1 MFFAPIKS
9 MHGEPER
16 WDTCPTPRAHGS
28 TALVWDRSPR
38 NSSIKVQ
45 DFDILNPER
54 LSISLLVRTKVVH
67 HEIVH
72 VYWSAARAWSNKLE
86 SSVAPNPRDVSNV
99 VAWTYAALAHATIT
113 VSNSTSELTYL
124 CKNFDTLSSRYY
136 TAFASPDGDVAQLA
150 KDAICAASKSSN
162 PSPLPVPQNM
172 LWYMKMYTGGIFN
185 MQAYSA
191 KTPSTKWYFD
201 MCYYVEASLLK
212 GLWAPCRD
220 STDEGGVDV
229 EGGFC
234 VAAGYFGKG
243 PFSKYTDAAQ
253 SADSARQANILMS
266 KFMASVF
273 KVIAGE
279 KKQIEYVCNNWKRYE
294 PGFGKTSLV
303 ASTVKEMANWVAAE

>member
-1 MFFAPIKS
+1 MII
-9 MHGEPER
+9 E
-16 WDTCPTPRAHGS
+16 
-28 TALVWDRSPR
+28 
-38 NSSIKVQ
+38 
-45 DFDILNPER
+45 
-54 LSISLLVRTKVVH
+54 
-67 HEIVH
+67 
-72 VYWSAARAWSNKLE
+72 
-86 SSVAPNPRDVSNV
+86 APNPRDVSNV

-136 TAFASPDGDVAQLA
+136 TAFASPDGDVAKLA

-303 ASTVKEMANWVAAE
+303 ASTVKEMVCASIKVVDVKQAKLDLYNQMTDLFVFQILRAGNDQAYKPYICSTLGADSLGRFGLNGAKAIEAICK